1 MINDD
6 AKFFFC
12 LSGFTGFLLFF
23 LVSSII
29 QKDTIMALVYG
40 AGGCLVFSIFGRY
53 LLGFILKGIMQSSS
67 TSIQQPATGS
77 EAEPNSKN
85 AKVVRNSRQNQKS
98 TPKALARNKVSEGGK
113 VWCLLLITTYSQQLD
128 EYTSTRRT
136 RVFFAKDEKGCW
148 KIQAGNEGRKIS

>member
-23 LVSSII
+23 LASSII

-40 AGGCLVFSIFGRY
+40 AGGCLIFSIFGRY

-67 TSIQQPATGS
+67 TSIQQPATAT

-85 AKVVRNSRQNQKS
+85 AKVVRESRQNQKS
-98 TPKALARNKVSEGGK
+98 APKALGRNKVSERGK
-113 VWCLLLITTYSQQLD
+113 V
-128 EYTSTRRT
+128 
-136 RVFFAKDEKGCW
+136 
-148 KIQAGNEGRKIS
+148 